1 MSMSQNFKAFKEK
14 LEEGYSW
21 PSLYMFKFIVPK
33 GKEEEVTDMFPK
45 HEVKSRMS
53 TQGNYISITVQLMC
67 NSSDEIIEIY
77 KKAHEIEGLIAL

>member
-1 MSMSQNFKAFKEK
+1 MSDNFKAFRDK

-33 GKEEEVTDMFPK
+33 GKEDEVAKLFPK
-45 HEVKSRMS
+45 HEIKSRES

-67 NSSDEIIEIY
+67 NTSDEIIGIY
-77 KKAHEIEGLIAL
+77 ENAHKIEGLIAL

>member
-1 MSMSQNFKAFKEK
+1 MSQNFKAFRDK

-33 GKEEEVTDMFPK
+33 GKEDLVADLFPK
-45 HEVKSRMS
+45 HEIKSRVS
-53 TQGNYISITVQLMC
+53 NQGNYVSITVQSMC
-67 NSSDEIIEIY
+67 NSSDEIIDIY